1 MSKPILHGAPL
12 SPFVRKA
19 RVALAE
25 KGVDYELDPLVPF
38 GVADEYKKLSPLKK
52 IPCWEEGDFA
62 LPDSSA
68 IVAYLERIQPEP
80 SLYPQ
85 DPKQFAR
92 ALWYEEYADTKLAE
106 VCTTPGAQSCNAST
120 RFDY

>member
-52 IPCWEEGDFA
+52 IPCWDFPEFSTCCSA
-62 LPDSSA
+62 TSA
-68 IVAYLERIQPEP
+68 II
-80 SLYPQ
+80 
-85 DPKQFAR
+85 DP
-92 ALWYEEYADTKLAE
+92 ADTKLVAAI
-106 VCTTPGAQSCNAST
+106 VTLRSLPLPSI
-120 RFDY
+120 